1 MVHGFRMFEVATAV
15 ATQSH
20 DGHHGLVVQGGAQ
33 FSRGYC
39 GTKIQNLK
47 GCVFLGILHTDHGVK
62 PIINWLVVLTILR
75 KILVHGKDYHIYY
88 GK

>member
-1 MVHGFRMFEVATAV
+1 
-15 ATQSH
+15 
-20 DGHHGLVVQGGAQ
+20 
-33 FSRGYC
+33 
-39 GTKIQNLK
+39 
-47 GCVFLGILHTDHGVK
+47 LGILHTDHGVK